1 MADRAA
7 HLKSLGKDT
16 IWAAVNDGAMLVVA
30 LLTFT
35 LVVRSFGQEEY
46 GAYLGAFGIVAPLT
60 GLAWTGVALTAL
72 QRVIREGEEPSLV
85 ASQCFSIMLPV
96 SVFSVTAVLL
106 IGSLLVPTLGVFEFV
121 GLVGA
126 ELVGSAIIGV
136 TAAIAQGV
144 RSFGAAARVRLV
156 AVLLKAVTVVALYL
170 TDKLTIRGI
179 GFGMMGVMACLSL
192 YLLTVYLPSM
202 GVRPRLMRPSKPF
215 VRDVGS
221 FGLPILVSSI
231 QSDGDKTALNA
242 YGMPAVAG
250 AYGAAF
256 RVVQFAMMPINA
268 FDNAV
273 FQRFLSHDPL
283 AKNQHLRRAKFSAGF
298 TTGLGVVIA
307 GVLFFMAPLLP
318 ILAGDQFEESTSM
331 VRWLLLLMPMYA
343 VSTAPMNGLLGLGKL
358 QLRAIIFGIAAFVSI
373 ACYVVL
379 VPSLTWVGGLIGTLA
394 GEGTVAVLGWYFLV
408 QKQRQHDNELD
419 ADQASQ
425 TDGEVV
431 ADAAS

>member
-1 MADRAA
+1 MADRTEG
-7 HLKSLGKDT
+7 LKSLGRDT
-16 IWAAVNDGAMLVVA
+16 MWAAINDGAMLVVA

-60 GLAWTGVALTAL
+60 GLAWNGVALTAL
-72 QRVIREGEEPSLV
+72 QRVIREGESPSLV
-85 ASQCFSIMLPV
+85 ASQCFTIMLPV
-96 SVFSVTAVLL
+96 AAFSITAVLL
-106 IGSLLVPTLGVFEFV
+106 LGSLLVPTLSVFDFV
-121 GLVGA
+121 GLAGA
-126 ELVGSAIIGV
+126 ELVGSAIVGV

-144 RSFGAAARVRLV
+144 KSFGAAARVRLA
-156 AVLLKAVTVVALYL
+156 AVMLKAVTVVALYL
-170 TDKLTIRGI
+170 TDTLTIRGI
-179 GFGMMGVMACLSL
+179 GFGLMGVMACLSL
-192 YLLTVYLPSM
+192 YLLTVYLPSL
-202 GVRPRLMRPSKPF
+202 GVKPRLMRLSKPF

-283 AKNQHLRRAKFSAGF
+283 AKDQHLRRAKFSAGF
-298 TTGLGVVIA
+298 TTGLGIVIA
-307 GVLFFMAPLLP
+307 GVLYFMAPLLP
-318 ILAGDQFEESTSM
+318 ILAGDQFEESTTM

-373 ACYVVL
+373 ACYVIL

-394 GEGTVAVLGWYFLV
+394 GEGTVAVLGWYYLF
-408 QKQRQHDNELD
+408 QKQREHNDALD
-419 ADQASQ
+419 VGLSAYAD
-425 TDGEVV
+425 DEVN
-431 ADAAS
+431 ADAAG